1 MCESQCQI
9 LRVYMVW
16 TLIEL
21 GIKLLIKLLTQ
32 EVNKAK
38 VGIKLL
44 IQEKSQK

>member
-21 GIKLLIKLLTQ
+21 GIKLLTQ